1 MLVGLILVLFFVLG
15 VMLTFLGYHYGQR
28 ALENYRQRVLSR
40 VNEGLQSSFIFVT
53 ERRMIGLCGAGI
65 VAGIVVGYI
74 VASYPGAVIGSSAAA
89 AAPYLLMRVVVARR
103 RDRFIYQLPDGLRA
117 LAGSLRAGGT
127 PVRGIEL
134 IAQRQPDP
142 LAQEFGLVLAQH
154 KLGRDLNEALEDMYE
169 RMQCDE
175 LRLVNSAIR
184 ISRSVGGN
192 LADSLEALAQTLQS
206 KAQVEGKIKALT
218 SMGRMQGWVVG
229 MLPIAV
235 GYVLYLQ
242 RPEDMSKLFT
252 TPMGWVALVVIAVLM
267 LAAALTIRKI
277 VNIDV

>member
-1 MLVGLILVLFFVLG
+1 MMFGLTLVIFFVLG
-15 VMLTFLGYHYGQR
+15 IMLTFLGYHYGQR
-28 ALENYRQRVLSR
+28 AFTSYRQRVLSR
-40 VNEGLQSSFIFVT
+40 VDEGLQSSFIFIN
-53 ERRMIGLCGAGI
+53 ERRMISLCAGGI
-65 VAGIVVGYI
+65 VAGLIVGYI
-74 VASYPGAVIGSSAAA
+74 VASYPGAVIGSGAAA
-89 AAPYLLMRVVVARR
+89 AAPYLLMRVLVARR
-103 RDRFIYQLPDGLRA
+103 RERFIYQLPDGLRA

-127 PVRGIEL
+127 PVRGLEL

-154 KLGRDLNEALEDMYE
+154 KLGRDLNEALDDMYE

-192 LADSLEALAQTLQS
+192 LADSLEALAQVLQS

-252 TPMGWVALVVIAVLM
+252 TPMGWMALVVIAVLM
-267 LAAALTIRKI
+267 VAAALTIRKI

>member
-1 MLVGLILVLFFVLG
+1 MFGLTLVIFFALGIMLAV
-15 VMLTFLGYHYGQR
+15 LGYHYGRR
-28 ALENYRQRVLSR
+28 AYTGYRQRVLSR
-40 VNEGLQSSFIFVT
+40 VDQGLKRSFIFVD
-53 ERRMIGLCGAGI
+53 ERRMIMLCAVGI
-65 VAGIVVGYI
+65 VAGLVIGYI
-74 VASYPGAVIGSSAAA
+74 VASYPGAVLGSCAAA
-89 AAPYLLMRVVVARR
+89 SAPYLLMRMVVARR
-103 RDRFIYQLPDGLRA
+103 RDQFIYQLPDGLRA

-134 IAQRQPDP
+134 IAQRQPEP

-154 KLGRDLNEALEDMYE
+154 KLGRDLNDALEDMYE
-169 RMQCDE
+169 RMQCEE

-192 LADSLEALAQTLQS
+192 LADSLEALARTLQS

-242 RPEDMSKLFT
+242 RPEDMSRLFY
-252 TPMGWVALVVIAVLM
+252 TPMGWGVLAVIAVLM
-267 LAAALTIRKI
+267 VAAALTIRKI